1 MLHCSYLINI
11 VLILIKMIVAKNIHK
26 FYENKHIL
34 KGIDIKIEEGE
45 IVSLIGSS
53 GAGKTTLLQI
63 LSTIEK
69 YEAGYNSM
77 LSLNGINLDTLNKN
91 EIAKLRNENLGF
103 VFQFHELLPE
113 FTVIENICIPAFIK
127 GISKKDAQT
136 EADKLIDYFGISN
149 IANNK
154 PSEISGG
161 EKQRVAVARA
171 LINSPKIIF
180 ADEPTGNLDSQNSQ
194 NLYEYF
200 LKLRK
205 DFKYTFL
212 IATHNQKLAKK
223 SDRVIKINDG
233 QVIS

>member
-1 MLHCSYLINI
+1 
-11 VLILIKMIVAKNIHK
+11 MIVAKNIHK

-69 YEAGYNSM
+69 YEAGYNSI
-77 LSLNGINLDTLNKN
+77 LSLNGINLDSLNKN

-113 FTVIENICIPAFIK
+113 FTVLENICIPAFIK

-180 ADEPTGNLDSQNSQ
+180 ADEPSGNLDSQNSQ
-194 NLYEYF
+194 NLYDYF

-205 DFKYTFL
+205 DFNYTFL
-212 IATHNQKLAKK
+212 IATHDQKLAKK
-223 SDRVIKINDG
+223 SDRIIEINDG
-233 QVIS
+233 QII

>member
-1 MLHCSYLINI
+1 
-11 VLILIKMIVAKNIHK
+11 MIVAKNIHK

-69 YEAGYNSM
+69 YEAGYNSI
-77 LSLNGINLDTLNKN
+77 LSLNGINLDSLNKN
-91 EIAKLRNENLGF
+91 EIAKLRNENIGF

-113 FTVIENICIPAFIK
+113 FTVVENICIPAFIK

-180 ADEPTGNLDSQNSQ
+180 ADEPSGNLDSQNSQ
-194 NLYEYF
+194 NLYDYF

-205 DFKYTFL
+205 DFNYTFL
-212 IATHNQKLAKK
+212 IATHDQKLAKK
-223 SDRVIKINDG
+223 SDRVIEINDG
-233 QVIS
+233 QII

>member
-1 MLHCSYLINI
+1 
-11 VLILIKMIVAKNIHK
+11 MIVAKNIHK

-34 KGIDIKIEEGE
+34 KGIDIKIDEGE

-127 GISKKDAQT
+127 GISKKDAQR

-171 LINSPKIIF
+171 LINSPKVIF
-180 ADEPTGNLDSQNSQ
+180 ADEPSGNLDSQNSQ

-212 IATHNQKLAKK
+212 IATHDQKLAKK

>member
-1 MLHCSYLINI
+1 
-11 VLILIKMIVAKNIHK
+11 MIVAKNIHK

-53 GAGKTTLLQI
+53 GSGKTTLLQI

-69 YEAGYNSM
+69 YEAGYDSM
-77 LSLNGINLDTLNKN
+77 LSLNGINLDALNKN

-113 FTVIENICIPAFIK
+113 FTVVENICIPAFIK

-180 ADEPTGNLDSQNSQ
+180 ADEPSGNLDSQNSQ

-205 DFKYTFL
+205 DFNYTFL
-212 IATHNQKLAKK
+212 IATHDQKLAKK
-223 SDRVIKINDG
+223 SDRVIEINDG
-233 QVIS
+233 QIIS

>member
-1 MLHCSYLINI
+1 
-11 VLILIKMIVAKNIHK
+11 MIVAKNIHK

-69 YEAGYNSM
+69 YEAGYNSI
-77 LSLNGINLDTLNKN
+77 LSLNGINLDSLNKN

-113 FTVIENICIPAFIK
+113 FTVVENICIPAFIK

-161 EKQRVAVARA
+161 EKQRVSVARA

-180 ADEPTGNLDSQNSQ
+180 ADEPSGNLDSQNSQ

-212 IATHNQKLAKK
+212 IATHDQKLAKK
-223 SDRVIKINDG
+223 SDRVIEINDG
-233 QVIS
+233 QII

>member
-1 MLHCSYLINI
+1 
-11 VLILIKMIVAKNIHK
+11 MIVAKNIHK

-69 YEAGYNSM
+69 YEAGYNSI
-77 LSLNGINLDTLNKN
+77 LSLNGINLDSLNKN

-113 FTVIENICIPAFIK
+113 FTVVENICIPAFIK

-180 ADEPTGNLDSQNSQ
+180 ADEPSGNLDSENSQ
-194 NLYEYF
+194 NLYDYF

-205 DFKYTFL
+205 DFNYTFL
-212 IATHNQKLAKK
+212 IATHDQKLAKK
-223 SDRVIKINDG
+223 SDRVIEINDG
-233 QVIS
+233 QII

>member
-1 MLHCSYLINI
+1 
-11 VLILIKMIVAKNIHK
+11 MIVAKNIHK

-69 YEAGYNSM
+69 YEAGYNSI
-77 LSLNGINLDTLNKN
+77 LSLNGINLDSLNKN

-136 EADKLIDYFGISN
+136 EADKLIDYFGISD

-180 ADEPTGNLDSQNSQ
+180 ADEPSGNLDSQNSQ
-194 NLYEYF
+194 NLYDYF

-205 DFKYTFL
+205 DFNYTFL
-212 IATHNQKLAKK
+212 IATHDQKLAKK
-223 SDRVIKINDG
+223 SDRVIEINDG
-233 QVIS
+233 QII

>member
-1 MLHCSYLINI
+1 
-11 VLILIKMIVAKNIHK
+11 MIVAKNIHK

-69 YEAGYNSM
+69 YEAGYNSI
-77 LSLNGINLDTLNKN
+77 LSLNGINLNSLNKN

-180 ADEPTGNLDSQNSQ
+180 ADEPSGNLDSQNSQ
-194 NLYEYF
+194 NLYDYF

-205 DFKYTFL
+205 DFNYTFL
-212 IATHNQKLAKK
+212 IATHDQKLAKK
-223 SDRVIKINDG
+223 SDRVIEINDG
-233 QVIS
+233 QII

>member
-1 MLHCSYLINI
+1 
-11 VLILIKMIVAKNIHK
+11 MIVAKNIHK

-69 YEAGYNSM
+69 YEAGYDSM
-77 LSLNGINLDTLNKN
+77 LSLNGINLDALNKN

-113 FTVIENICIPAFIK
+113 FTVVENICIPAFIK

-136 EADKLIDYFGISN
+136 KADKLIEYFGISN

-180 ADEPTGNLDSQNSQ
+180 ADEPSGNLDSQNSQ
-194 NLYEYF
+194 NLYDYF

-205 DFKYTFL
+205 DFNYTFL
-212 IATHNQKLAKK
+212 IATHDQKLAKK
-223 SDRVIKINDG
+223 SDRVIEINDG
-233 QVIS
+233 QIIS

>member
-1 MLHCSYLINI
+1 
-11 VLILIKMIVAKNIHK
+11 MIVAKNIHK

-69 YEAGYNSM
+69 YEAGYNSI
-77 LSLNGINLDTLNKN
+77 LSLNGINLDSLNKN
-91 EIAKLRNENLGF
+91 QIAKLRNENLGF

-180 ADEPTGNLDSQNSQ
+180 ADEPSGNLDSQNSQ
-194 NLYEYF
+194 NLYDYF

-205 DFKYTFL
+205 DFNYTFL
-212 IATHNQKLAKK
+212 IATHDQKLAKK
-223 SDRVIKINDG
+223 SDRVIEINDG
-233 QVIS
+233 QII

>member
-1 MLHCSYLINI
+1 
-11 VLILIKMIVAKNIHK
+11 MIIAKNIHK

-127 GISKKDAQT
+127 GISKKDAQR

-171 LINSPKIIF
+171 LINSPKVIF
-180 ADEPTGNLDSQNSQ
+180 ADEPSGNLDSQNSQ

-212 IATHNQKLAKK
+212 IATHDQKLAKK

>member
-1 MLHCSYLINI
+1 
-11 VLILIKMIVAKNIHK
+11 MIVAKNIHK

-53 GAGKTTLLQI
+53 GAGKTTFLQI

-69 YEAGYNSM
+69 YEAGYNSI
-77 LSLNGINLDTLNKN
+77 LSLNGINLNSLNKN

-136 EADKLIDYFGISN
+136 EAYKLIDYFGISN

-180 ADEPTGNLDSQNSQ
+180 ADEPSGNLDSQNSQ
-194 NLYEYF
+194 NLYDYF

-205 DFKYTFL
+205 DFNYTFL
-212 IATHNQKLAKK
+212 IATHDQKLAKK
-223 SDRVIKINDG
+223 SDRVIEINDG
-233 QVIS
+233 QII

>member
-1 MLHCSYLINI
+1 
-11 VLILIKMIVAKNIHK
+11 MIVAKNIHK

-69 YEAGYNSM
+69 YEAGYNSI
-77 LSLNGINLDTLNKN
+77 LSLNGINLDSLNKN

-180 ADEPTGNLDSQNSQ
+180 ADEPSGNLDSQNSQ
-194 NLYEYF
+194 NLYDYF

-205 DFKYTFL
+205 DFNYTFL
-212 IATHNQKLAKK
+212 IATHDQKLAKK
-223 SDRVIKINDG
+223 SDRVLEINDG
-233 QVIS
+233 QII

>member
-1 MLHCSYLINI
+1 
-11 VLILIKMIVAKNIHK
+11 MIVAKNIHK

-69 YEAGYNSM
+69 YEAGYNSI
-77 LSLNGINLDTLNKN
+77 LSLNGINLDSLNKN

-113 FTVIENICIPAFIK
+113 FTVVENICIPAFIK
-127 GISKKDAQT
+127 GISKKEAQT

-180 ADEPTGNLDSQNSQ
+180 ADEPSGNLDSQNSQ
-194 NLYEYF
+194 NLYDYF

-205 DFKYTFL
+205 DFNYTFL
-212 IATHNQKLAKK
+212 IATHDQKLAKK
-223 SDRVIKINDG
+223 SDRVIEINDG
-233 QVIS
+233 QII

>member
-1 MLHCSYLINI
+1 
-11 VLILIKMIVAKNIHK
+11 MIVAKNIHK
-26 FYENKHIL
+26 FYDNKHIL

-69 YEAGYNSM
+69 YEAGYNSI
-77 LSLNGINLDTLNKN
+77 LSLNGINLDSLNKN

-113 FTVIENICIPAFIK
+113 FTVVENICIPAFIK

-180 ADEPTGNLDSQNSQ
+180 ADEPSGNLDSQNSQ
-194 NLYEYF
+194 NLYDYF

-205 DFKYTFL
+205 DFNYTFL
-212 IATHNQKLAKK
+212 IATHDQKLAKK

-233 QVIS
+233 QIIS

>member
-1 MLHCSYLINI
+1 
-11 VLILIKMIVAKNIHK
+11 MIVAKNIHK

-34 KGIDIKIEEGE
+34 KGIDIKINEGE

-69 YEAGYNSM
+69 YEAGYNSI
-77 LSLNGINLDTLNKN
+77 LSLNGINLDSLNKN

-136 EADKLIDYFGISN
+136 EANKLIDYFGISN

-180 ADEPTGNLDSQNSQ
+180 ADEPSGNLDSQNSQ

-205 DFKYTFL
+205 DFNYTFL
-212 IATHNQKLAKK
+212 IATHDQKLAKK
-223 SDRVIKINDG
+223 SDRVIEINDG
-233 QVIS
+233 QII

>member
-1 MLHCSYLINI
+1 
-11 VLILIKMIVAKNIHK
+11 MIVAKNIHK

-113 FTVIENICIPAFIK
+113 FTVVENICIPAFIK

-136 EADKLIDYFGISN
+136 EADKLIDYFGINN

-180 ADEPTGNLDSQNSQ
+180 ADEPSGNLDSQNSQ

-205 DFKYTFL
+205 DFNYTFL
-212 IATHNQKLAKK
+212 IATHDQKLAKK
-223 SDRVIKINDG
+223 SDRVIEINDG
-233 QVIS
+233 QTIS

>member
-1 MLHCSYLINI
+1 
-11 VLILIKMIVAKNIHK
+11 MIVAKNIHK

-69 YEAGYNSM
+69 YEAGYNSI
-77 LSLNGINLDTLNKN
+77 LSLNGINLDALNKN

-180 ADEPTGNLDSQNSQ
+180 ADEPSGNLDSQNSQ
-194 NLYEYF
+194 NLYDYF

-205 DFKYTFL
+205 DFNYTFL
-212 IATHNQKLAKK
+212 IATHDQKLAKK
-223 SDRVIKINDG
+223 SDRVIEINDG
-233 QVIS
+233 QII

>member
-1 MLHCSYLINI
+1 
-11 VLILIKMIVAKNIHK
+11 MIVAKNIHK
-26 FYENKHIL
+26 FYDNKHIL

-69 YEAGYNSM
+69 YEAGYNSI
-77 LSLNGINLDTLNKN
+77 LSLNGINLDSLNKN

-180 ADEPTGNLDSQNSQ
+180 ADEPSGNLDSQNSQ
-194 NLYEYF
+194 NLYDYF

-205 DFKYTFL
+205 DFNYTFL
-212 IATHNQKLAKK
+212 IATHDQKLAKK
-223 SDRVIKINDG
+223 SDRVIEINDG
-233 QVIS
+233 QII

>member
-1 MLHCSYLINI
+1 
-11 VLILIKMIVAKNIHK
+11 MIVAKNIHK

-69 YEAGYNSM
+69 YEAGYNSI
-77 LSLNGINLDTLNKN
+77 LSLNGINLDSLNKN

-180 ADEPTGNLDSQNSQ
+180 ADEPSGNLDSQNSQ

-200 LKLRK
+200 LKLRE
-205 DFKYTFL
+205 DFNYTFL
-212 IATHNQKLAKK
+212 IATHDQKLAKK
-223 SDRVIKINDG
+223 SDRVIEINDG
-233 QVIS
+233 QIII

>member
-1 MLHCSYLINI
+1 
-11 VLILIKMIVAKNIHK
+11 MIVAKNIHK
-26 FYENKHIL
+26 FYDNKHIL

-69 YEAGYNSM
+69 YEAGYNSI
-77 LSLNGINLDTLNKN
+77 LSLNGINLDALNKN

-180 ADEPTGNLDSQNSQ
+180 ADEPSGNLDSQNSQ
-194 NLYEYF
+194 NLYDYF

-205 DFKYTFL
+205 DFNYTFL
-212 IATHNQKLAKK
+212 IATHDQKLAKK
-223 SDRVIKINDG
+223 SDRIIEINDG
-233 QVIS
+233 QII

>member
-1 MLHCSYLINI
+1 
-11 VLILIKMIVAKNIHK
+11 MIVAKNIHK

-69 YEAGYNSM
+69 YEAGYNSI
-77 LSLNGINLDTLNKN
+77 LSLNGINLDSLNKN

-113 FTVIENICIPAFIK
+113 FTVVENICIPAFIK
-127 GISKKDAQT
+127 GVSKKDAQT

-180 ADEPTGNLDSQNSQ
+180 ADEPSGNLDSQNSQ
-194 NLYEYF
+194 NLYDYF

-205 DFKYTFL
+205 DFNYTFL
-212 IATHNQKLAKK
+212 IATHDQKLAKK
-223 SDRVIKINDG
+223 SDRIIEINDG
-233 QVIS
+233 QII

>member
-1 MLHCSYLINI
+1 
-11 VLILIKMIVAKNIHK
+11 MIVAKNIHK

-69 YEAGYNSM
+69 YEAGYNSI
-77 LSLNGINLDTLNKN
+77 LSLNGINLDSLNKN

-180 ADEPTGNLDSQNSQ
+180 ADEPSGNLDSQNSQ
-194 NLYEYF
+194 NLYDYF

-205 DFKYTFL
+205 DFNYTFL
-212 IATHNQKLAKK
+212 IATHDQKLAKK
-223 SDRVIKINDG
+223 SDRVIEINDG
-233 QVIS
+233 QIIS

>member
-1 MLHCSYLINI
+1 
-11 VLILIKMIVAKNIHK
+11 MIVAKNIHK
-26 FYENKHIL
+26 FYENKHII

-69 YEAGYNSM
+69 YEAGYNSI
-77 LSLNGINLDTLNKN
+77 LSLNGINLDSLNKN

-113 FTVIENICIPAFIK
+113 FTVVENICIPAFIK

-180 ADEPTGNLDSQNSQ
+180 ADEPSGNLDSQNSQ
-194 NLYEYF
+194 NLYDYF

-205 DFKYTFL
+205 DFNYTFL
-212 IATHNQKLAKK
+212 IATHDQKLAKK
-223 SDRVIKINDG
+223 SDRVIEINDG
-233 QVIS
+233 QII

>member
-1 MLHCSYLINI
+1 
-11 VLILIKMIVAKNIHK
+11 MIVAKNIHK

-69 YEAGYNSM
+69 YEAGYNSI
-77 LSLNGINLDTLNKN
+77 LSLNGINLNSLNKN

-136 EADKLIDYFGISN
+136 EAEKLIDYFGIGN

-180 ADEPTGNLDSQNSQ
+180 ADEPSGNLDSQNSQ

-205 DFKYTFL
+205 DFNYTFL
-212 IATHNQKLAKK
+212 IATHDQKLAKK
-223 SDRVIKINDG
+223 SDRVVEINDG
-233 QVIS
+233 QIIS

>member
-1 MLHCSYLINI
+1 
-11 VLILIKMIVAKNIHK
+11 MIVAKNIHK

-69 YEAGYNSM
+69 YEAGYDSM
-77 LSLNGINLDTLNKN
+77 LSLNGINLDALNKN

-113 FTVIENICIPAFIK
+113 FTVVENICIPAFIK
-127 GISKKDAQT
+127 GISKIDAQT
-136 EADKLIDYFGISN
+136 KADKLIEYFGISN

-180 ADEPTGNLDSQNSQ
+180 ADEPSGNLDSQNSQ

-205 DFKYTFL
+205 DFNYTFL
-212 IATHNQKLAKK
+212 IATHDQKLAKK
-223 SDRVIKINDG
+223 SDRVIEINDG
-233 QVIS
+233 QIIS

>member
-1 MLHCSYLINI
+1 
-11 VLILIKMIVAKNIHK
+11 MIVAKNIHK
-26 FYENKHIL
+26 FYDNKHIL

-69 YEAGYNSM
+69 YEAGYNSI
-77 LSLNGINLDTLNKN
+77 LSLNGINLDSLNKN

-180 ADEPTGNLDSQNSQ
+180 ADEPSGNLDSQNSQ
-194 NLYEYF
+194 NLYDYF

-205 DFKYTFL
+205 DFNYTFL
-212 IATHNQKLAKK
+212 IATHDQKLAKK
-223 SDRVIKINDG
+223 SDRVIEINDG
-233 QVIS
+233 QIIS

>member
-1 MLHCSYLINI
+1 
-11 VLILIKMIVAKNIHK
+11 MIVAKNIHK
-26 FYENKHIL
+26 FYDNKHIL

-69 YEAGYNSM
+69 YEAGYNSI
-77 LSLNGINLDTLNKN
+77 LSLNGINLDSLNKN

-113 FTVIENICIPAFIK
+113 FTVVENICIPAFIK

-180 ADEPTGNLDSQNSQ
+180 ADEPSGNLDSQNSQ
-194 NLYEYF
+194 NLYDYF

-205 DFKYTFL
+205 DFNYTFL
-212 IATHNQKLAKK
+212 IATHDQKLAKK
-223 SDRVIKINDG
+223 SDRVIEINDG
-233 QVIS
+233 QII

>member
-1 MLHCSYLINI
+1 
-11 VLILIKMIVAKNIHK
+11 MIVAKNIHK
-26 FYENKHIL
+26 FYDNKHIL

-69 YEAGYNSM
+69 YEAGYNSI
-77 LSLNGINLDTLNKN
+77 LSLNGINLDSLNKN

-113 FTVIENICIPAFIK
+113 FTVVENICIPAFIK

-180 ADEPTGNLDSQNSQ
+180 ADEPSGNLDSQNSQ
-194 NLYEYF
+194 NLYDYF

-205 DFKYTFL
+205 DFNYTFL
-212 IATHNQKLAKK
+212 IATHDQKLAKK
-223 SDRVIKINDG
+223 SDRIIEINDG
-233 QVIS
+233 QII

>member
-1 MLHCSYLINI
+1 
-11 VLILIKMIVAKNIHK
+11 MIVAKNIHK

-45 IVSLIGSS
+45 IVSLIGCS

-127 GISKKDAQT
+127 GISKKDAQR

-180 ADEPTGNLDSQNSQ
+180 ADEPSGNLDSQNSQ

-205 DFKYTFL
+205 DFNYTFL
-212 IATHNQKLAKK
+212 IATHDQKLAKK

-233 QVIS
+233 QIIS

>member
-1 MLHCSYLINI
+1 
-11 VLILIKMIVAKNIHK
+11 MIVAKNIHK
-26 FYENKHIL
+26 FYDNKHIL
-34 KGIDIKIEEGE
+34 KGIDINIQKGE

-77 LSLNGINLDTLNKN
+77 ISLNGINLDDLNKN
-91 EIAKLRNENLGF
+91 EIAKLRNESLGF
-103 VFQFHELLPE
+103 IFQFHELLPE
-113 FTVIENICIPAFIK
+113 FNVIENICIPAFIK
-127 GISKKDAQT
+127 GISKKVAQK
-136 EADKLIDYFGISN
+136 EAEKLIDYFGISN

-180 ADEPTGNLDSQNSQ
+180 ADEPSGNLDSQNSQ

-205 DFKYTFL
+205 DFNYTFL
-212 IATHNQKLAKK
+212 IATHDQKLAKK
-223 SDRVIKINDG
+223 SDRVIEINDG
-233 QVIS
+233 QTIS

>member
-1 MLHCSYLINI
+1 
-11 VLILIKMIVAKNIHK
+11 MIVAKNIHK

-69 YEAGYNSM
+69 YEAGYNSI
-77 LSLNGINLDTLNKN
+77 LSLNGINLDSLNKN

-113 FTVIENICIPAFIK
+113 FTVVENICIPAFIK
-127 GISKKDAQT
+127 GVSKKDAQT

-180 ADEPTGNLDSQNSQ
+180 ADEPSGNLDSQNSQ
-194 NLYEYF
+194 NLYDYF

-205 DFKYTFL
+205 DFNYTFL
-212 IATHNQKLAKK
+212 IATHDQKLAKK
-223 SDRVIKINDG
+223 SDRVIEINDG
-233 QVIS
+233 QII

>member
-1 MLHCSYLINI
+1 
-11 VLILIKMIVAKNIHK
+11 MIVAKNIHK

-69 YEAGYNSM
+69 YEAGYNSI
-77 LSLNGINLDTLNKN
+77 LSLNGINLDSLNKN

-113 FTVIENICIPAFIK
+113 FTVVENICIPAFIK

-180 ADEPTGNLDSQNSQ
+180 ADEPSGNLDSQNSQ
-194 NLYEYF
+194 NLYDYF

-205 DFKYTFL
+205 DFNYTFL
-212 IATHNQKLAKK
+212 IATHDQKLAKK
-223 SDRVIKINDG
+223 SDRVIEINDG
-233 QVIS
+233 QIIS